1 MKKKKI
7 FYGWYILAACTLI
20 MAFGYAPLVSCVSL
34 FIKPVTAAFGF
45 QRSAYTITSSLS
57 TLMTVLLAPKMG
69 KMLAGKNMKKIYLI
83 NIIFVSILFGASAF
97 CRTLPQ
103 FYALAVVRGIFATGA
118 TMLPVSILITNWFQ
132 KKRALAIS
140 IAMAGSGIGGSLL
153 SPVIGGWIEGAGWQK
168 AYIYLGIMML
178 AVLVPLTLFVV
189 KSRPSDMG
197 LKPYGA
203 EHGTDKTDKISLP
216 GQEMGEWNPALSE
229 LRRLP
234 VFWIFIAG
242 ALSVAFVGAILS
254 HIPSAL
260 MDAGYSPVFAA
271 SVASLY
277 LAIAIPGKLLL
288 GDVFDRKGA
297 RAGILLGNIAFIL
310 TPVTLLFITHK
321 PMVYV
326 MALVFGLGTCIGTV
340 TNSVLTSKLFGAE
353 HYAENYG
360 FVSMFTNAGYML
372 GVPAIALSYDVTG
385 SYNMAWIL
393 LALLGVLMTGALLYA
408 ADYSRRRNKTA
419 ATGIPAPAADGQA
432 V

>member
-1 MKKKKI
+1 MLFLGRMLVPVI
-7 FYGWYILAACTLI
+7 TGPDLAPAFNNVTPALTGALAAPYF
-20 MAFGYAPLVSCVSL
+20 M
-34 FIKPVTAAFGF
+34 
-45 QRSAYTITSSLS
+45 
-57 TLMTVLLAPKMG
+57 
-69 KMLAGKNMKKIYLI
+69 KNKKIYLI

-103 FYALAVVRGIFATGA
+103 FYTLAVVRGIFATGA
-118 TMLPVSILITNWFQ
+118 TMLPVLILITNWFQ

-140 IAMAGSGIGGSLL
+140 IAMAGSVIGGSLL
-153 SPVIGGWIEGAGWQK
+153 SPVIWGWIEGAGWQK

-189 KSRPSDMG
+189 KSRSSDRG

-203 EHGTDKTDKISLP
+203 EDGAEKTDKNSLP
-216 GQEMGEWNPALSE
+216 GQGMGEWNPLLSE

-242 ALSVAFVGAILS
+242 ALCVAFVGAILS

-277 LAIAIPGKLLL
+277 LAIAIPGKLVL

-297 RAGILLGNIAFIL
+297 RAGILVGNIAFIL

-340 TNSVLTSKLFGAE
+340 TNSILTSKLFGAE

-372 GVPAIALSYDVTG
+372 GAIELSYDVTE

-393 LALLGVLMTGALLYA
+393 LALLGVLMTAALLYA
-408 ADYSRRRNKTA
+408 ADYSRRRNEDA